1 MSETVKSFIG
11 RVAVVEQEGSA
22 VRVLLNEGETMYAAR
37 DLLAACGC
45 AYPTKW
51 CQREAKSESD
61 VKLVKLPFPV
71 NGKTGGASRRSVPMY
86 FVTERCGRMILD
98 IFGCS
103 KETRAWIEGK
113 VFACKLGKPD
123 EQTPTELPAPTQ
135 VAVPEKPTPPP
146 TGELSVRINGN
157 ESAALR
163 FFPSEEA
170 IIDGLRKNG
179 VEAAY
184 DDFADTHPHTH
195 GSETD
200 TLQTVSGDF

>member
-11 RVAVVEQEGSA
+11 RVAVVEQEGNT

-51 CQREAKSESD
+51 CQREVKSDSD
-61 VKLVKLPFPV
+61 VELVKLPFPV

-113 VFACKLGKPD
+113 VP
-123 EQTPTELPAPTQ
+123 
-135 VAVPEKPTPPP
+135 
-146 TGELSVRINGN
+146 R
-157 ESAALR
+157 
-163 FFPSEEA
+163 
-170 IIDGLRKNG
+170 
-179 VEAAY
+179 
-184 DDFADTHPHTH
+184 
-195 GSETD
+195 
-200 TLQTVSGDF
+200 

>member
-71 NGKTGGASRRSVPMY
+71 NGKTGGASRRSADQLWPRDEVWR
-86 FVTERCGRMILD
+86 VQGASERPQGI
-98 IFGCS
+98 
-103 KETRAWIEGK
+103 
-113 VFACKLGKPD
+113 
-123 EQTPTELPAPTQ
+123 
-135 VAVPEKPTPPP
+135 
-146 TGELSVRINGN
+146 
-157 ESAALR
+157 
-163 FFPSEEA
+163 
-170 IIDGLRKNG
+170 
-179 VEAAY
+179 
-184 DDFADTHPHTH
+184 
-195 GSETD
+195 
-200 TLQTVSGDF
+200 

>member
-113 VFACKLGKPD
+113 VFACTGVFVGVTWLC
-123 EQTPTELPAPTQ
+123 TELFCEWNDPPYGRSGFQCSSINPKPFAI
-135 VAVPEKPTPPP
+135 VYYAENKKRLVPMDSIEK
-146 TGELSVRINGN
+146 
-157 ESAALR
+157 
-163 FFPSEEA
+163 
-170 IIDGLRKNG
+170 
-179 VEAAY
+179 VER
-184 DDFADTHPHTH
+184 
-195 GSETD
+195 
-200 TLQTVSGDF
+200 

>member
-11 RVAVVEQEGSA
+11 RVAVVEQEGNT
-22 VRVLLNEGETMYAAR
+22 VRVLLNKGETMYAAR

-51 CQREAKSESD
+51 CQREVKSDSD
-61 VKLVKLPFPV
+61 VELVKLPFPV

-113 VFACKLGKPD
+113 VFACKLGKPG
-123 EQTPTELPAPTQ
+123 EQPTPPVPTPAA
-135 VAVPEKPTPPP
+135 AVPEKPTPAPKA
-146 TGELSVRINGN
+146 GSDAINRRIDAILLELLELKKYIVT
-157 ESAALR
+157 A
-163 FFPSEEA
+163 EA
-170 IIDGLRKNG
+170 
-179 VEAAY
+179 
-184 DDFADTHPHTH
+184 
-195 GSETD
+195 
-200 TLQTVSGDF
+200 

>member
-61 VKLVKLPFPV
+61 VKLVVVKNTLL
-71 NGKTGGASRRSVPMY
+71 GKALRSVPMY

-146 TGELSVRINGN
+146 KAGSDAINRRIDAILLELLELKKYIVT
-157 ESAALR
+157 A
-163 FFPSEEA
+163 EA
-170 IIDGLRKNG
+170 
-179 VEAAY
+179 
-184 DDFADTHPHTH
+184 
-195 GSETD
+195 
-200 TLQTVSGDF
+200 

>member
-71 NGKTGGASRRSVPMY
+71 NGRRIPPVCAD
-86 FVTERCGRMILD
+86 VLRDRTLRAD
-98 IFGCS
+98 DFGHL
-103 KETRAWIEGK
+103 R
-113 VFACKLGKPD
+113 V
-123 EQTPTELPAPTQ
+123 QQ
-135 VAVPEKPTPPP
+135 
-146 TGELSVRINGN
+146 GN
-157 ESAALR
+157 EGM
-163 FFPSEEA
+163 
-170 IIDGLRKNG
+170 D
-179 VEAAY
+179 
-184 DDFADTHPHTH
+184 
-195 GSETD
+195 
-200 TLQTVSGDF
+200 

>member
-135 VAVPEKPTPPP
+135 V
-146 TGELSVRINGN
+146 
-157 ESAALR
+157 
-163 FFPSEEA
+163 
-170 IIDGLRKNG
+170 
-179 VEAAY
+179 
-184 DDFADTHPHTH
+184 
-195 GSETD
+195 
-200 TLQTVSGDF
+200 

>member
-135 VAVPEKPTPPP
+135 VAVPEKPTPPLKLEATP
-146 TGELSVRINGN
+146 STGGSTRFCWSCLSSR
-157 ESAALR
+157 S
-163 FFPSEEA
+163 
-170 IIDGLRKNG
+170 
-179 VEAAY
+179 
-184 DDFADTHPHTH
+184 T
-195 GSETD
+195 
-200 TLQTVSGDF
+200 

>member
-98 IFGCS
+98 IFGCR

-146 TGELSVRINGN
+146 KAGSDAINRRIDAILLELLELKKYIVT
-157 ESAALR
+157 A
-163 FFPSEEA
+163 EA
-170 IIDGLRKNG
+170 
-179 VEAAY
+179 
-184 DDFADTHPHTH
+184 
-195 GSETD
+195 
-200 TLQTVSGDF
+200 

>member
-1 MSETVKSFIG
+1 MTKEEKL
-11 RVAVVEQEGSA
+11 VVIDSLAEQ
-22 VRVLLNEGETMYAAR
+22 LQ
-37 DLLAACGC
+37 
-45 AYPTKW
+45 AYPHFYIADIESLNAEQTAALRRK
-51 CQREAKSESD
+51 CFESD

-135 VAVPEKPTPPP
+135 VVVPEKPTPPP
-146 TGELSVRINGN
+146 KAGSDAINRRIDAILLELLELKKYIVT
-157 ESAALR
+157 A
-163 FFPSEEA
+163 EA
-170 IIDGLRKNG
+170 
-179 VEAAY
+179 
-184 DDFADTHPHTH
+184 
-195 GSETD
+195 
-200 TLQTVSGDF
+200 

>member
-86 FVTERCGRMILD
+86 FVTGTLRAD
-98 IFGCS
+98 DFGHLRVQQGN
-103 KETRAWIEGK
+103 EGMVEGK
-113 VFACKLGKPD
+113 VFACKLGKPG
-123 EQTPTELPAPTQ
+123 EQTPTELPAPTPGSCPRE
-135 VAVPEKPTPPP
+135 ADASPKA
-146 TGELSVRINGN
+146 GSDAINRRIDAILLELLELKKYIVT
-157 ESAALR
+157 A
-163 FFPSEEA
+163 EA
-170 IIDGLRKNG
+170 
-179 VEAAY
+179 
-184 DDFADTHPHTH
+184 
-195 GSETD
+195 
-200 TLQTVSGDF
+200 

>member
-146 TGELSVRINGN
+146 IDASGVTTSGTRTATLPITPTTAPAVVKVFAE
-157 ESAALR
+157 EALR
-163 FFPSEEA
+163 NDKGRIA
-170 IIDGLRKNG
+170 R
-179 VEAAY
+179 EAARWSR
-184 DDFADTHPHTH
+184 H
-195 GSETD
+195 G
-200 TLQTVSGDF
+200 